1 MIIPKRTTWIA
12 SFGLFALVVFLLVI
26 IATRIVAGRLE
37 PHIRKLAIQYLE
49 KRFDSDV
56 ELAELHVDWP
66 KVSPFKLVVSRGHGI
81 YAHVEGK
88 GISMRYRRG
97 SQGVPPLFVIQS
109 FDFVVDMGSLLQKQK
124 IVHSVTIEGMEINIP
139 PENEQPHLGLA
150 GSDRPE
156 TGVMIEE
163 VRVTNSTL
171 TILPKDEDKDP
182 LRFDLHRV
190 LLKSAGKDVAMKY
203 DAALTNATPPGE
215 IRSKGTFGP
224 WAATEP
230 GNTPVSGDYDFKD
243 ADLGVFAGIAGI
255 LHSTGRFDGSLSA
268 INVQGEASVPDFRL
282 KTSGNPVPLTTRFS
296 VLVDGTNGNTVLQ
309 PVIARLGTT
318 DFTTSGGIIKH
329 ERNARRAIALAVNMT
344 NGNLRDLLT
353 LAMKGTPFME
363 GRISMDRKIDIPPLA
378 GKTREK
384 LLLDGKF
391 RISQARFL
399 RSRIQRQINT
409 FSHRGQ
415 GRPDE
420 EETVEVSSGL
430 AGTFKLADEVIKF
443 SSLSFAVPGAGVDLA
458 GTYNLKKDDIDFH
471 GTLRLQAK
479 VSETMTG
486 WKRWVLKPVDPFF
499 SKQGA
504 GTLLHIQVTG
514 TSKDPQFGRDRH
526 KQTQATNQARR

>member
-1 MIIPKRTTWIA
+1 VIIAKRTTWIV
-12 SFGLFALVVFLLVI
+12 SFGLFAVLVLLLVI
-26 IATRIVAGRLE
+26 IAARIVAGRFE
-37 PHIRKLAIQYLE
+37 PYIRNQVIQYLE

-88 GISMRYRRG
+88 GISMRYKGRRDM
-97 SQGVPPLFVIQS
+97 PPMFVMRS
-109 FDFVVDMGSLLQKQK
+109 FDFVVEMGTLFERQKTVQ
-124 IVHSVTIEGMEINIP
+124 SVTIDGMEINIP
-139 PENEQPHLGLA
+139 PKSRRPHLGLDDA
-150 GSDRPE
+150 DRPA

-163 VRVTNSTL
+163 VQITNSIL
-171 TILPKDEDKDP
+171 TILPKEEGKSP

-203 DAALTNATPPGE
+203 DAALTNAKPPGE
-215 IRSKGTFGP
+215 IHSTGTFGP
-224 WAATEP
+224 WTTTEP
-230 GNTPVSGDYDFKD
+230 GNTPVTGKYDFKD

-255 LHSTGRFDGSLSA
+255 LHSTGQFDGSLSA

-282 KTSGNPVPLTTRFS
+282 KASGNPVPLTTRFT
-296 VLVDGTNGNTVLQ
+296 VLVDGTNGNTILK

-329 ERNARRAIALAVNMT
+329 ERDAEHAIALAVNMT
-344 NGNLRDLLT
+344 DGNLRDLLT
-353 LAMKGTPFME
+353 LAMKGTTFME
-363 GRISMDRKIDIPPLA
+363 GRISMETKITIPPLA

-391 RISQARFL
+391 HISDARFL
-399 RSRIQRQINT
+399 RSRIQRQINM

-415 GRPDE
+415 GRPDQ
-420 EETVEVSSGL
+420 EETVEVASGL

-443 SSLSFAVPGAGVDLA
+443 SSLSFEVPGAGVDLT
-458 GTYNLKKDDIDFH
+458 GSYNLRQENIDFH
-471 GTLRLQAK
+471 GTLKLQAK

-486 WKRWVLKPVDPFF
+486 WKRWILKPVDPFF
-499 SKQGA
+499 SRQGA

-514 TSKDPQFGRDRH
+514 TSQNPQFGLDRH
-526 KQTQATNQARR
+526 KHKPATNEARP